1 MGSIPITSYGSNLSA
16 ALADERRKVL
26 CEMRTLGQQG
36 YDIAG
41 KLSVAQTHE
50 GEHSLRC
57 NSGVLERVVHTL
69 SRVQGTINPI

>member
-1 MGSIPITSYGSNLSA
+1 MGSIPITSYDSNLSA

-50 GEHSLRC
+50 GK
-57 NSGVLERVVHTL
+57 
-69 SRVQGTINPI
+69 